1 LYVKNSRKNV
11 DFLSISEVLQF
22 KYIKKSEK
30 FSKKDYNVYKISKKN
45 FEIYIEIYIEIL
57 KNYIKLHWRIPQKM
71 FIKFA
76 YDCEWL
82 QTLIRTS

>member
-1 LYVKNSRKNV
+1 MYVKNSRKNV

-45 FEIYIEIYIEIL
+45 FEIYIEIL
-57 KNYIKLHWRIPQKM
+57 KNYIKLHWRIPQKI

-76 YDCEWL
+76 YDCE
-82 QTLIRTS
+82 